1 MIRRMGCFICIAHS
15 ILQHLHQRSM
25 NIPCRGGLPQKNI
38 LQDLFKKC
46 STLDMAIFGSAPFGP
61 PKQKTLAVS
70 KFVKPRLEP
79 KSIPGMPG
87 MPGKLPQDV
96 PTDCFLQVL
105 PGSLTNLAPA
115 KFNIT
120 KGHKSLPTITS
131 CG

>member
-1 MIRRMGCFICIAHS
+1 MQEYDKLLKIYPNHPAGFI
-15 ILQHLHQRSM
+15 QEMFHLGHGD
-25 NIPCRGGLPQKNI
+25 IWI
-38 LQDLFKKC
+38 
-46 STLDMAIFGSAPFGP
+46 SALWPS
-61 PKQKTLAVS
+61 QTKTLAVS